1 MVKKYELRIEW
12 NEIKLNNVKS
22 MNLGKMREKLK
33 IKDKEFKCF
42 VKSMKPNVLKT
53 GSDRLVRP
61 IEPSTCHKTGPVQSK
76 NRFCIEPTLNRPNR
90 RSDR

>member
-42 VKSMKPNVLKT
+42 LKSMKPNVLKT
-53 GSDRLVRP
+53 GPDRLVRP
-61 IEPSTCHKTGPVQSK
+61 IESSTGHKTGPVQSK
-76 NRFCIEPTLNRPNR
+76 NRFCIEPTLNRLNR